1 MLDLSEAIVRRLP
14 PRSEARIEWEDH
26 LRPLIRLGLRF
37 GDVVFGGAAYDV
49 PISHSGRGIDTVRR
63 MAYVDVVQ
71 ALNRLETEDPF
82 GRELVRRS
90 IGVHCG
96 GCAIPGDH
104 WHTQSWHDLTERH
117 ERKRLEERFEGALS
131 FVVAYCR

>member
-1 MLDLSEAIVRRLP
+1 MTDFSDVIIRRLP
-14 PRSEARIEWEDH
+14 PRSEARVEWEDH
-26 LRPLIRLGLRF
+26 LRPLLRLGLRY
-37 GDVVFGGAAYDV
+37 GDVVFGGSGYDV

-63 MAYVDVVQ
+63 MAYCDIVQ
-71 ALNRLETEDPF
+71 ALTRLESEDPF

-104 WHTQSWHDLTERH
+104 WHAQSRSDLEHRH
-117 ERKRLEERFEGALS
+117 EREALEERFEGALV
-131 FVVAYCR
+131 FVVDYCR